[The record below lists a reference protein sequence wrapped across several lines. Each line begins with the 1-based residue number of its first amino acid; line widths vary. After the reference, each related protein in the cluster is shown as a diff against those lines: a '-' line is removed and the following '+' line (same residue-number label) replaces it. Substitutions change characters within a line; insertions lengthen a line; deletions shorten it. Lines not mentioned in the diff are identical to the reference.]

1 MEVVLISGR
10 CNMVDDE
17 RHAGNIKLIG
27 GYLCLDFVNTVDWRA
42 QEHPHEWLTSYADLV
57 TWSQHVGIMTEFT
70 AHHLR
75 QRAARHPAIASATL
89 ERAITL
95 RETIF
100 RIFSAVA
107 DGHSPEATDVAT
119 LNDALSETL
128 SRLRLTMTADGFGWQ
143 WAGSGDSLEQ
153 MLWPVT
159 RSAAELLT
167 TGELSRVR
175 MCGGEDCGW
184 LFFDTSRNQS
194 RRWCS
199 MEDCGNRAK
208 ARRYHQRHRALR
220 EPK

>member
-1 MEVVLISGR
+1 
-10 CNMVDDE
+10 
-17 RHAGNIKLIG
+17 
-27 GYLCLDFVNTVDWRA
+27 
-42 QEHPHEWLTSYADLV
+42 V
-57 TWSQHVGIMTEFT
+57 TWSQHVGIMTEST

-89 ERAITL
+89 ERAIAL

-107 DGHSPEATDVAT
+107 EGHSPEATDVAT
-119 LNDALSETL
+119 LNGALSETL